1 MNLLRSWRPFLWLLT
16 TLALVGGSIAATPAT
31 AQAADEPTLTVQST
45 GLTVGGKVA
54 ISGTGWTVQDGSS
67 GSTIA
72 VKIDDGAYNRLPGQ
86 TVDPKPSVWAII
98 QAGDDGSF
106 STTITLPTG
115 TNSRPA
121 FAPGTHWL
129 RFLTGSLK
137 AGDVIRTKS
146 SGNLAVAKAA
156 STTSLSLNKKKIK
169 KSKKAVATVRVS
181 SIGTPAPTGA
191 VKVYD
196 GKKVIKKATLKA
208 SAKGVVKV
216 TLPKLKKKGTHKIK
230 VTYVGNTV
238 AKASTSKVVK
248 LKVTK

>member
-106 STTITLPTG
+106 STTITLPTAA
-115 TNSRPA
+115 NSTPA

-137 AGDVIRTKS
+137 SGDVPRTARS
-146 SGNLAVAKAA
+146 ADLTVGKANSA
-156 STTSLSLNKKKIK
+156 TALSLNKTKIK
-169 KSKKAVATVRVS
+169 KSKRAVATIKVTS
-181 SIGTPAPTGA
+181 AGTPTPTGG

-196 GKKVIKKATLKA
+196 GSKAIKSATLAA
-208 SAKGVVKV
+208 SAKGTIKI
-216 TLPKLKKKGTHKIK
+216 TLPKLKKGTHKIK
-230 VTYVGNTV
+230 ATYAGNTV
-238 AKASTSKVVK
+238 AKGSTSKVVS